1 MENAV
6 GKVKAMSRLR
16 RLKPAIIGLIVLLL
30 IGGTGFFL
38 VWQLK
43 TVAAIIVDDTLPG
56 VEYAGQIDSELS
68 ENFVRTLLVVNTD
81 SPEERERHLKDI
93 SQGSAKVDASMD
105 GYRKSIFEKEDQ
117 EMFDHLVTVR
127 NNYRAIRQRV
137 FDLVREGKRNEGLQ
151 LFESELLPAYAAQK
165 EAGNAL
171 FDYNVKQGQ
180 SRGVRIE
187 TLCRRTEW
195 IMAVICMGMFL
206 GGFFTPFIALRLP
219 PHIWK

>member
-6 GKVKAMSRLR
+6 GKVKAIDRLR
-16 RLKPAIIGLIVLLL
+16 RLKPAIIGMIVLLL

-43 TVAAIIVDDTLPG
+43 TVAGIVVDDTLPG

-68 ENFVRTLLVVNTD
+68 ENFVRSLLVINTD
-81 SPEERERHLKDI
+81 SPEERDQHLKDI

-105 GYRKSIFEKEDQ
+105 GYRQSIFEKEDQ
-117 EMFDHLVTVR
+117 EMFDRLVTTR

-151 LFESELLPAYAAQK
+151 LFESQLLPAYTAQK
-165 EAGNAL
+165 EVGNAL

-187 TLCRRTEW
+187 TLSRRTEW

-219 PHIWK
+219 PRIWK